1 MRQRI
6 ILHYGLQSIETPG
19 LLDER
24 LECLIMHLINSL
36 PCQVSSEAL
45 TVKNHDSTRAN
56 SAEATLLD
64 PLLTS
69 TVALTRL
76 DAPLQLEQKLEQSS
90 GFHYATRILF

>member
-1 MRQRI
+1 M
-6 ILHYGLQSIETPG
+6 TPR
-19 LLDER
+19 ER
-24 LECLIMHLINSL
+24 T
-36 PCQVSSEAL
+36 Q
-45 TVKNHDSTRAN
+45 
-56 SAEATLLD
+56 AEATLLD